1 MVSSNLKRV
10 DGNNGEISFEHI
22 EVHLATKAGLN
33 GPVVWYMSVLIN
45 GTKGGKRYAEYDGK
59 CDNWNASRDLART
72 YFGIWGWKMGVDGL
86 ASWTYPGAR
95 TVQWEIVREGI
106 DDLKY
111 LKLIE
116 RLIHGKNI
124 TPKPLKSAEAF
135 LDEVSKSIKLTTDG
149 YVENWKSKITP
160 TVFHKRTANIIE
172 QLSYE

>member
-1 MVSSNLKRV
+1 MLNMMGSVITGMHPVILQ
-10 DGNNGEISFEHI
+10 GHI
-22 EVHLATKAGLN
+22 LA
-33 GPVVWYMSVLIN
+33 I
-45 GTKGGKRYAEYDGK
+45 R
-59 CDNWNASRDLART
+59 
-72 YFGIWGWKMGVDGL
+72 GWKIGVDGL

-135 LDEVSKSIKLTTDG
+135 LDEVMLDLGCCSAHFS
-149 YVENWKSKITP
+149 S
-160 TVFHKRTANIIE
+160 RTE
-172 QLSYE
+172 TLDLPRL